1 MYRQECYGQLFFE
14 LLNKEND
21 LSFNLSLL
29 DCILLNEDSNLDSV
43 EATIS
48 FLIDEIQNRE
58 SEHTK
63 VSKRESKQKGNLR
76 FAVPLSTKQI
86 EYLSTKLVPP
96 KNIRFYLMGNLHL
109 VRLVQ

>member
-1 MYRQECYGQLFFE
+1 MGIVTFE

-48 FLIDEIQNRE
+48 LLIDEIQNRE

-63 VSKRESKQKGNLR
+63 ASKRESKYIEGNLR
-76 FAVPLSTKQI
+76 FAAPLSTKQI

-96 KNIRFYLMGNLHL
+96 KNIRFYQMGNLHF

>member
-1 MYRQECYGQLFFE
+1 MLWVVIFE
-14 LLNKEND
+14 LLDKEND
-21 LSFNLSLL
+21 LSFDLSLL
-29 DCILLNEDSNLDSV
+29 DCILLNEDSDLDSV

-48 FLIDEIQNRE
+48 LLIDEIQNRE

-63 VSKRESKQKGNLR
+63 ASKRESKQKGNLR
-76 FAVPLSTKQI
+76 FAAPLSTKQI

-96 KNIRFYLMGNLHL
+96 QNIRFYQMGNLHF

>member
-1 MYRQECYGQLFFE
+1 MLWVVTFE

-48 FLIDEIQNRE
+48 LLIDEIQN
-58 SEHTK
+58 
-63 VSKRESKQKGNLR
+63 
-76 FAVPLSTKQI
+76 
-86 EYLSTKLVPP
+86 
-96 KNIRFYLMGNLHL
+96 
-109 VRLVQ
+109 

>member
-1 MYRQECYGQLFFE
+1 MLWIVTFE

-29 DCILLNEDSNLDSV
+29 NCILLNEDSNLDSV

-48 FLIDEIQNRE
+48 LLIDEIQNQE

-63 VSKRESKQKGNLR
+63 ASKRESKQKGSLR
-76 FAVPLSTKQI
+76 FAAPLSTKQI

-96 KNIRFYLMGNLHL
+96 KNIRFYQMGNLHF

>member
-1 MYRQECYGQLFFE
+1 MLWAAIFE

-29 DCILLNEDSNLDSV
+29 DCILLNEDSNLYSV

-48 FLIDEIQNRE
+48 LLIDEIQNRE

-63 VSKRESKQKGNLR
+63 ASKRESKQKGNLR
-76 FAVPLSTKQI
+76 FAVPLSTTKQI

-96 KNIRFYLMGNLHL
+96 KNIRFYQMGNLHF

>member
-1 MYRQECYGQLFFE
+1 MGSYFE
-14 LLNKEND
+14 LLDKEND
-21 LSFNLSLL
+21 LSFDLSLL

-48 FLIDEIQNRE
+48 FLIDEIQNQE

-63 VSKRESKQKGNLR
+63 ASKRESKQKSKH
-76 FAVPLSTKQI
+76 FAAPLSTKQI
-86 EYLSTKLVPP
+86 INEYLSTKLVPP
-96 KNIRFYLMGNLHL
+96 KTSDSIYQMGNLHF